1 MAREILKLFCS
12 TFRFE
17 CTQITQT
24 ISTSMKLILSANIN
38 NLLRISDKF
47 IVSIGKE
54 FYDKF
59 ISVKDTVPSSK

>member
-17 CTQITQT
+17 CTQITQA
-24 ISTSMKLILSANIN
+24 IPTSMKIILSANVN
-38 NLLRISDKF
+38 NLLLISDKF
-47 IVSIGKE
+47 IVSISKE

-59 ISVKDTVPSSK
+59 ISEKGTVSSSK

>member
-1 MAREILKLFCS
+1 
-12 TFRFE
+12 
-17 CTQITQT
+17 
-24 ISTSMKLILSANIN
+24 MKLILSANIN